1 MLGARISRRE
11 DDWELGC
18 VDDFKIDNR
27 YEQSQGGDVQ
37 LNEAFRLCGE
47 ALSPGCVVWIRP
59 MIAGCHRSITA
70 YSEAGHTWLDDP
82 DPQSIIT
89 TGSAAPS

>member
-1 MLGARISRRE
+1 
-11 DDWELGC
+11 LGC

-70 YSEAGHTWLDDP
+70 YCSSRGGTHVSSWMT
-82 DPQSIIT
+82 QTHSR
-89 TGSAAPS
+89 